1 MGKSPGKVANGGH
14 AGDAAEVAHEDLLGG
29 GSVVPILRC
38 DGCHIPLCPLTKCLG
53 VDFRV

>member
-29 GSVVPILRC
+29 R
-38 DGCHIPLCPLTKCLG
+38 LCQ
-53 VDFRV
+53 F